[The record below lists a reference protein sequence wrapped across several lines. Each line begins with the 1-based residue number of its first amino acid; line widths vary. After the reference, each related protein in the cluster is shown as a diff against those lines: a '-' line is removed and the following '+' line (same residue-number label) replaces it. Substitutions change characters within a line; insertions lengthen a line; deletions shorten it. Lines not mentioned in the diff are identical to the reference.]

1 MLHVN
6 IKKTFPHFLLD
17 VSFTAEKG
25 ITAILGPSGSGKS
38 LTLQCLAGL
47 ETPDEGIITLNDR
60 PFFDA
65 GQRVNIKPRERKIGY
80 MFQNYALFPHLTVK
94 QNIAFGLK
102 GKPKAEVEEK
112 VEKMLKNMELE
123 RYGDR
128 YPAELSGGQQ
138 QRVALARALI
148 IEPDVLLL
156 DEPLS
161 AVDPSMKETLEQQL
175 LTFIDKHFSGVVLLV
190 THNLEEAD
198 RLCDRWIIYHN
209 GSVIQLGAKEE
220 ILARPVNVTVARM
233 LGYKNIFP
241 VANIRPVDQGVIA
254 VVGDS
259 ELFMKATS
267 PSSFDFV
274 AIHYDHLMFV
284 ENECVNTFDYDIVQ
298 TKTRMNVVEAILET
312 KHFQLQVKVPRK
324 EWSSF
329 GQTKKKI
336 HLPPEH
342 LFFLEK

>member
-1 MLHVN
+1 MLHVK
-6 IKKTFPHFLLD
+6 IKKAFPHFLLD
-17 VSFTAEKG
+17 VSFTVEKG

-47 ETPDEGIITLNDR
+47 ETPDEGVIALNGR

-65 GQRVNIKPRERKIGY
+65 VQRVNVKPKERKIGY

-112 VEKMLKNMELE
+112 VEKMLKNIGLE
-123 RYGDR
+123 RYKDR

-156 DEPLS
+156 DEPFS
-161 AVDPSMKETLEQQL
+161 AVDPYMKETLEQQL
-175 LTFIDKHFSGVVLLV
+175 LTFIKEHFTGVALLV

-198 RLCDRWIIYHN
+198 RLCDRWIIYDK
-209 GSVIQLGAKEE
+209 GSVIQSGAKEE
-220 ILARPVNVTVARM
+220 LLARPVNVTVARM

-254 VVGDS
+254 VIGDN
-259 ELFMKATS
+259 ELFMKDTS
-267 PSSFDFV
+267 PASFDFV

-284 ENECVNTFDYDIVQ
+284 ERELINTFDYDIVQ
-298 TKTRMNVVEAILET
+298 TKTRMNVVEATIET
-312 KHFQLQVKVPRK
+312 KHFPLHVIVRK
-324 EWSSF
+324 QDWLSIVEK
-329 GQTKKKI
+329 QKKI
-336 HLPPEH
+336 YLPPEH